1 MKILFITHYYAPD
14 SGAAPNRLTR
24 LAEMLQKRGHEVT
37 VLTTLPHYPDGI
49 VPEEYRRRWQVV
61 ENRNGVRVMQVW
73 LWTTPSKKIILRL
86 ISQLSFM
93 LTAMLRGFFLQKP
106 DVILIENQPIFTGLA
121 GWFISKIKRSS
132 YVLNVSDHWPE
143 YLIIAGVVKESSLI
157 YKIFKRLTNLTQHH
171 AGAITVMY
179 DNLLDKIEARIG
191 KVKNAHTIYNA
202 VDLSL
207 YQKSSSGIAF
217 REKHNLGNKRIITF
231 SGILGPHIDLA
242 LMLDV
247 VQKLGKHPDVTVLF
261 VSGGSQQAEL
271 EQALEK
277 PEFAHCRILDWL
289 KAEEMPAF
297 WDASYLSFWALHDN
311 ELDKLRFQAKLYE
324 AVASGTPVVIA
335 VEGLMSEFLEETQT
349 GFTVKHGDSESM
361 LEAINR
367 LLNDSELYTRM
378 SENGRNY
385 AIEHFDA
392 EKQTSAY
399 ENVLQDIANSP

>member
-37 VLTTLPHYPDGI
+37 VLTTLPHYPSGI
-49 VPEEYRRRWQVV
+49 IPEQYRRRWQVI
-61 ENRNGVRVMQVW
+61 ENRNGVRVIQVY
-73 LWTTPSKKIILRL
+73 LWTTASKKIILRL
-86 ISQLSFM
+86 ISQLTFM
-93 LTAMLRGFFLQKP
+93 FTSMLRGLFLQKP

-121 GWFISKIKRSS
+121 GWFISKIKRTP

-143 YLIIAGVVKESSLI
+143 YLVVAEVVKENSLI
-157 YKIFKRLTNLTQHH
+157 YRIFKALTNLTQRN
-171 AGAITVMY
+171 AEAITVMY

-191 KVKNAHTIYNA
+191 KVEKAHTIYNA

-207 YQKSSSGIAF
+207 YQNSGTDINF
-217 REKHNLGNKRIITF
+217 REKYNLGNNRLITF
-231 SGILGPHIDLA
+231 SGILGPHIDLE
-242 LMLDV
+242 LMLTIA
-247 VQKLGKHPDVTVLF
+247 KNLGEYPDVTVLF
-261 VSGGSQQAEL
+261 VSGGSQQPIL

-277 PEFAHCRILDWL
+277 PEFAHCRTLEWL

-297 WDASYLSFWALHDN
+297 WEVSYLSFWALHDN

-335 VEGLMSEFLEETQT
+335 VEGLMSEFLEKTQA
-349 GFTVKHGDSESM
+349 GFTVKHGDSDGM

-367 LLNDSELYTRM
+367 LLTDSELYTQM
-378 SENGRNY
+378 SENGCNH

-392 EKQTSAY
+392 EKQTTAY
-399 ENVLQDIANSP
+399 EKVLQDSANKQ